1 LLPEFSSWPLSLQE
15 IVKETTPVLDHNYQP
30 NTLADGFFSII
41 NFCIKEIFL
50 CWFFN
55 FTATFYL
62 YREERKMGLFM
73 NQINLIV
80 HLNQLTLFNI

>member
-41 NFCIKEIFL
+41 NFCIKEIFCAGSL
-50 CWFFN
+50 ILQQRSIY
-55 FTATFYL
+55 TVK
-62 YREERKMGLFM
+62 REKWGFL
-73 NQINLIV
+73 
-80 HLNQLTLFNI
+80 